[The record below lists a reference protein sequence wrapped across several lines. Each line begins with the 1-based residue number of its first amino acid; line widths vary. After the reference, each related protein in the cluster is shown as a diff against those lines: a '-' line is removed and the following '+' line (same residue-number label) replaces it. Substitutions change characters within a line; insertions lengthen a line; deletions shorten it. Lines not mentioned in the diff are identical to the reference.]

1 MATDLEKLVVQLAA
15 DLKGFERSFNRAVGI
30 TNQKM
35 AQVEKRSDQAAKHI
49 EQAFNRISF
58 GGLNSALAG
67 VGVAFGAKEIASYAD
82 EWTRAGNLIRS
93 AATSTGVEVRSLDEL
108 KEGANAAR
116 TSLQDYT
123 ELYARLIRSASAVA
137 ESESQISLATDL
149 VSKAFKAGG
158 AAAQEQAAGILQL
171 GQALGSGVLQGDEL
185 RSLRENAPII
195 AKAIADE
202 FKTTIAGL
210 KQLGAEGKL
219 TSDRVFKA
227 ILNAQKPIEAQFR
240 ATNATI
246 KDAFTQVNNE
256 FLSYIG
262 NADASAG
269 ASAKLVSALQYVA
282 DNFKEVADVAATF
295 ATVII
300 TALTG
305 RALGGLAANLL
316 TALGSLGKFLTAMRT
331 GVPIVT
337 SFAAALGPIGL
348 LAGAAAAAV
357 LLLYNNMDGGDRA
370 AKSFTEAVR
379 GNETALNNAATASRN
394 YQSEL
399 VKQISLQ
406 LEAAKSQSAIASA
419 EAFTAIDRAAKFRGM
434 TGLKF
439 EPLEYAANTA
449 ETNALR
455 LEEAVIDLESQKKR
469 AEKILASTPSG
480 YGGGIA
486 TTPDDKKKG
495 RTKKTP
501 AEKFD
506 RDLQNI
512 TDRTAALVAETEALR
527 QINPLI
533 DDYGFAAEKARTEQ
547 ELLNAAQKAGI
558 AITPELRSQIAQT
571 AQQWA
576 LATAEANKL
585 NEAQGELRQKSS
597 EWRSTELDAFKG
609 LVTDLSSGKNAV
621 EALTGALQKLIDKL
635 LDMTLN
641 NLFDGLFGKSG
652 SLFGGFLGFKDG
664 GLPKFANGTPSRPGP
679 GLIRGPGTSRSD
691 SILARVS
698 NKEFIT
704 NARSTAKYR
713 GLLEAINQ
721 DRLPAFADGTPS
733 LRAPSMPILSA
744 PQRPSAAQAAPQIN
758 INVASASGDDYIR
771 AVVSDG
777 VSQGLRQYDKSGPM
791 RFARDSKQASRRG
804 LVR

>member
-15 DLKGFERSFNRAVGI
+15 DVKQFERTFNRAVGI
-30 TNQKM
+30 SNQKM
-35 AQVEKRSDQAAKHI
+35 SQIERRSDQMAKRI
-49 EQAFNRISF
+49 EASFNRISF
-58 GGLNSALAG
+58 SGLNGALAS
-67 VGVAFGAKEIASYAD
+67 VGAAFGAKELAAYAD

-108 KEGANAAR
+108 KDSANAAR
-116 TSLQDYT
+116 TSLSDYT

-137 ESESQISLATDL
+137 QSESEISLATDL

-210 KQLGAEGKL
+210 KQLGADGKL
-219 TSDRVFKA
+219 TSDRVFRA
-227 ILNAQKPIEAQFR
+227 ILNAQKPIEAQFK

-256 FLSYIG
+256 FLAYIG

-269 ASAKLVSALQYVA
+269 ASAKLVAALQYVA

-305 RALGGLAANLL
+305 RALGGLAASLV
-316 TALGSLGKFLTAMRT
+316 TALGSLGKFLTALRT
-331 GVPIVT
+331 GVPIAT

-357 LLLYNNMDGGDRA
+357 LLLYNNMGSGDTA
-370 AKSFTEAVR
+370 AQSFTTAVN
-379 GNETALNNAATASRN
+379 GNEAALNNAASASRA
-394 YQSEL
+394 YQAEL

-406 LEAAKSQSAIASA
+406 FEAAKAAYAQASADADAALMRDQSFLHATGMRFEPFRYAAETAGNDAIAL
-419 EAFTAIDRAAKFRGM
+419 AKAVDN
-434 TGLKF
+434 
-439 EPLEYAANTA
+439 LE
-449 ETNALR
+449 
-455 LEEAVIDLESQKKR
+455 VQKKR

-512 TDRTAALVAETEALR
+512 TDRTAALVAETEAMR
-527 QINPLI
+527 QLNPLI
-533 DDYGFAAEKARTEQ
+533 DDYGYAIEKARTEQ
-547 ELLNAAQKAGI
+547 ELLNAAQKAGVT
-558 AITPELRSQIAQT
+558 ITPELRAQIAQT
-571 AQQWA
+571 AEQWA
-576 LATAEANKL
+576 LASAEANKL
-585 NEAQGELRQKSS
+585 AEAHDKIRQRAE
-597 EWRSTELDAFKG
+597 EWRDAEKDAVRGVVDDLIAGKSAAEAFADALDKI
-609 LVTDLSSGKNAV
+609 LS
-621 EALTGALQKLIDKL
+621 KL
-635 LDMTLN
+635 LDFA
-641 NLFDGLFGKSG
+641 FDGIFDSIGKGGGGIWGAIG
-652 SLFGGFLGFKDG
+652 SIITGKY
-664 GLPKFANGTPSRPGP
+664 ANGTNSARG
-679 GLIRGPGTSRSD
+679 GLSLVGERGPELVNLPRGAQVIPNHKLTAPTLP
-691 SILARVS
+691 SI
-698 NKEFIT
+698 
-704 NARSTAKYR
+704 
-713 GLLEAINQ
+713 
-721 DRLPAFADGTPS
+721 
-733 LRAPSMPILSA
+733 
-744 PQRPSAAQAAPQIN
+744 
-758 INVASASGDDYIR
+758 
-771 AVVSDG
+771 
-777 VSQGLRQYDKSGPM
+777 
-791 RFARDSKQASRRG
+791 QASRQSASSGSMRVDVGVSVDNDGKLQAYVQNVSRKTSQGAIRSYDKTGPARLKRDSRQANLRG
-804 LVR
+804 MV

>member
-35 AQVEKRSDQAAKHI
+35 AKVEKRSDQAAKHI

-171 GQALGSGVLQGDEL
+171 GQALGSGTLQGDEL

-246 KDAFTQVNNE
+246 KDALTQVNNE

-269 ASAKLVSALQYVA
+269 ASAKLVAALQYVA
-282 DNFKEVADVAATF
+282 DNFKEVADVAVTF

-316 TALGSLGKFLTAMRT
+316 TALGSLGKFLTAMRR

-337 SFAAALGPIGL
+337 SFAAALGPVGL

-394 YQSEL
+394 YQAEL

-406 LEAAKSQSAIASA
+406 LEAAKSQSVTASA
-419 EAFTAIDRAAKFRGM
+419 DAYTAIDRASRFRAM
-434 TGLKF
+434 TGLEF
-439 EPLEYAANTA
+439 EPLEYAARTA
-449 ETNALR
+449 ETNALQ
-455 LEEAVIDLESQKKR
+455 LEQSVIDLEKQKKR
-469 AEKILASTPSG
+469 AESILASTPSG
-480 YGGGIA
+480 YGKGIQ
-486 TTPDDKKKG
+486 TPSEDKKKG

-501 AEKFD
+501 EERFD
-506 RDLQNI
+506 SDMQRV
-512 TDRTAALVAETEALR
+512 TDRTAALVAETEAMR
-527 QINPLI
+527 QLNPLI
-533 DDYGFAAEKARTEQ
+533 DDYGFAVEKARTEQ
-547 ELLNAAQKAGI
+547 ELINAAQKAGVK
-558 AITPELRSQIAQT
+558 ITPELRSEIAKT
-571 AQQWA
+571 AEQWA

-585 NEAQGELRQKSS
+585 SEAQNKIRQRAE
-597 EWRSTELDAFKG
+597 EWRDTAQDATRGF
-609 LVTDLSSGKNAV
+609 VDDLINGVSAA
-621 EALTGALQKLIDKL
+621 EALANALDKVLSKL
-635 LDMTLN
+635 LDMA
-641 NLFDGLFGKSG
+641 FDDIFT
-652 SLFGGFLGFKDG
+652 SLFKGGGGGFLSFLGIGKKDG
-664 GLPKFANGTPSRPGP
+664 GVVKAATG
-679 GLIRGPGTSRSD
+679 GLIRGPGGPRTD
-691 SILARVS
+691 SIPARLS
-698 NKEFIT
+698 DGEFVV
-704 NARSTAKYR
+704 NAKATKQNRAI
-713 GLLEAINQ
+713 LEAIN
-721 DRLPAFADGTPS
+721 RGRELS
-733 LRAPSMPILSA
+733 LASGGMASLKAPSMPILSA

>member
-49 EQAFNRISF
+49 ESAFNRISF

-262 NADASAG
+262 NADASSG
-269 ASAKLVSALQYVA
+269 ASAKLVAALQYVA

-370 AKSFTEAVR
+370 AKSFSEAVR

-394 YQSEL
+394 YQAEL

-406 LEAAKSQSAIASA
+406 LEAAKTAETQANADFYSALG
-419 EAFTAIDRAAKFRGM
+419 RANSFKEM
-434 TGLKF
+434 TGLEF
-439 EPLEYAANTA
+439 APLEYAANQA
-449 ETNALR
+449 QAQAGILSR
-455 LEEAVIDLESQKKR
+455 AVGDLEVQKKK
-469 AEKILASTPSG
+469 AESILASTPSG
-480 YGGGIA
+480 YGKGIQ
-486 TTPDDKKKG
+486 TPADDKDKKKK
-495 RTKKTP
+495 KKTP
-501 AEKFD
+501 EERFD
-506 RDLQNI
+506 SDMQRV
-512 TDRTAALVAETEALR
+512 TDRTAALIAETEALR
-527 QINPLI
+527 QLNPLI
-533 DDYGFAAEKARTEQ
+533 DDYGYAVEKARTEQ
-547 ELLNAAQKAGI
+547 ELINAAQKAGVK
-558 AITPELRSQIAQT
+558 ITPELRSEIAKT
-571 AQQWA
+571 AEQWA

-585 NEAQGELRQKSS
+585 SEAQDKIRQRAE
-597 EWRSTELDAFKG
+597 EWRDTAQDATRGF
-609 LVTDLSSGKNAV
+609 VDDLINGVSAA
-621 EALTGALQKLIDKL
+621 EALANALDKVLSKL
-635 LDMTLN
+635 LDMA
-641 NLFDGLFGKSG
+641 FDDIFT
-652 SLFGGFLGFKDG
+652 SLFKGGGGGGFLSFLGIGKKDG
-664 GLPKFANGTPSRPGP
+664 GVVKAATG
-679 GLIRGPGTSRSD
+679 GLIRGPGGPRTD
-691 SILARVS
+691 SIPARLS
-698 NKEFIT
+698 DGEFVV
-704 NARSTAKYR
+704 NAKATKRNRAI
-713 GLLEAINQ
+713 LEAIN
-721 DRLPAFADGTPS
+721 RGRELS
-733 LRAPSMPILSA
+733 LASGGMASLKAPSMPILSS
-744 PQRPSAAQAAPQIN
+744 PQRSGAAGPMRVDVVTRFEN
-758 INVASASGDDYIR
+758 DGNFHSYVENVSQSASTR
-771 AVVSDG
+771 TVKA
-777 VSQGLRQYDKSGPM
+777 YDKSGPM

>member
-35 AQVEKRSDQAAKHI
+35 AQVEKRSDQAARHI
-49 EQAFNRISF
+49 ESAFNRISF

-210 KQLGAEGKL
+210 KQLGADGKL

-262 NADASAG
+262 NADASSG
-269 ASAKLVSALQYVA
+269 ASAKLVAALQYVA

-305 RALGGLAANLL
+305 RALGGLAASLL

-394 YQSEL
+394 YQAEL

-406 LEAAKSQSAIASA
+406 LEAAKTAETQANADFYSALG
-419 EAFTAIDRAAKFRGM
+419 RANSFKEF
-434 TGLKF
+434 TGLEF
-439 EPLEYAANTA
+439 APLEYAANQA
-449 ETNALR
+449 QAQAGILSR
-455 LEEAVIDLESQKKR
+455 AVGDLEVQKKR
-469 AEKILASTPSG
+469 AESILASTPSG
-480 YGGGIA
+480 YGKGIQ
-486 TTPDDKKKG
+486 TPADDKDKKKK
-495 RTKKTP
+495 KKTP
-501 AEKFD
+501 EERFD
-506 RDLQNI
+506 SDMQRV
-512 TDRTAALVAETEALR
+512 TDRTAALIAETEALR
-527 QINPLI
+527 QLNPLI
-533 DDYGFAAEKARTEQ
+533 DDYGFAVEKARTEQ
-547 ELLNAAQKAGI
+547 ELINAAQKAGVK
-558 AITPELRSQIAQT
+558 ITPELRSEIAKT
-571 AQQWA
+571 AEQWA

-585 NEAQGELRQKSS
+585 SEAQDKIRQRAE
-597 EWRSTELDAFKG
+597 EWRDTAQDATRGF
-609 LVTDLSSGKNAV
+609 VDDLINGVSAA
-621 EALTGALQKLIDKL
+621 EALANALDKVLSKL
-635 LDMTLN
+635 LDMA
-641 NLFDGLFGKSG
+641 FDDIFT
-652 SLFGGFLGFKDG
+652 SLFKGGGGGGFLSFLGIGKKDG
-664 GLPKFANGTPSRPGP
+664 GVVKAATG
-679 GLIRGPGTSRSD
+679 GLIRGPGGPRTD
-691 SILARVS
+691 SIPARLS
-698 NKEFIT
+698 DGEFVV
-704 NARSTAKYR
+704 NAKATKQNRTI
-713 GLLEAINQ
+713 LEAINRGR
-721 DRLPAFADGTPS
+721 DLS
-733 LRAPSMPILSA
+733 LASGGIASLKAPPMPILSA
-744 PQRPSAAQAAPQIN
+744 PQRSGAAGPMR
-758 INVASASGDDYIR
+758 VD
-771 AVVSDG
+771 VVTRFENDG
-777 VSQGLRQYDKSGPM
+777 NFHSYVENVSQSTSSRTVKAYDKSGPM

>member
-1 MATDLEKLVVQLAA
+1 MATDLEKLVVQLSA
-15 DLKGFERSFNRAVGI
+15 DLKNFERSFNKATGI
-30 TNQKM
+30 SNQKM
-35 AQVEKRSDQAAKHI
+35 GQIERRADQMSKRVEAS
-49 EQAFNRISF
+49 FNRISF

-67 VGVAFGAKEIASYAD
+67 VGVAFGAKEIAAYAD

-123 ELYARLIRSASAVA
+123 ELYARLVRSASAVA
-137 ESESQISLATDL
+137 QSESEISLATDL

-185 RSLRENAPII
+185 RSLRENAPIL

-227 ILNAQKPIEAQFR
+227 ILNAQKPIEAQFK

-256 FLSYIG
+256 FLAYIG

-282 DNFKEVADVAATF
+282 DNFKEVADVAAVF

-305 RALGGLAANLL
+305 RALGGMASSLV

-357 LLLYNNMDGGDRA
+357 LLLYNNMDNGGTA
-370 AKSFTEAVR
+370 AKSFSDAVN
-379 GNETALNNAATASRN
+379 GNKTALDNAAAASRN
-394 YQSEL
+394 YQAEL

-406 LEAAKSQSAIASA
+406 LEAAKSASTQADA
-419 EAFTAIDRAAKFRGM
+419 EFDSLLAKRQALKGM
-434 TGLKF
+434 GF
-439 EPLEYAANTA
+439 EFAPLEYSTAAAKQTA
-449 ETNALR
+449 QSLSKSVYE
-455 LEEAVIDLESQKKR
+455 LEKQKKR
-469 AEKILASTPSG
+469 AEEILASTPSG
-480 YGGGIA
+480 YGTGVDNP
-486 TTPDDKKKG
+486 TKDKKAGKTK
-495 RTKKTP
+495 RTP
-501 AEKFD
+501 EDRFD
-506 RDLQNI
+506 SDMQRI
-512 TDRTAALVAETEALR
+512 TDRTAALVAETEAMR
-527 QINPLI
+527 QLNPLI
-533 DDYGFAAEKARTEQ
+533 DDYGYAMEKARTEQ
-547 ELLNAAQKAGI
+547 ELLNAAQKAGV
-558 AITPELRSQIAQT
+558 AITPELRAQIAQT
-571 AQQWA
+571 AEQWA

-585 NEAQGELRQKSS
+585 SEAQDKIRQRAE
-597 EWRSTELDAFKG
+597 EWRDTAQDATRGF
-609 LVTDLSSGKNAV
+609 VDDLINGVSAA
-621 EALTGALQKLIDKL
+621 EALANALDKVLSKL
-635 LDMTLN
+635 LDMA
-641 NLFDGLFGKSG
+641 FDDIFT
-652 SLFGGFLGFKDG
+652 SLFKGGGGGGFLSFLGIGKKDG
-664 GLPKFANGTPSRPGP
+664 GVVKAATG
-679 GLIRGPGTSRSD
+679 GLIRGPGGPRTD
-691 SILARVS
+691 SIPARLS
-698 NKEFIT
+698 DGEFVV
-704 NARSTAKYR
+704 NAKATKQNRAI
-713 GLLEAINQ
+713 LEAINSG
-721 DRLPAFADGTPS
+721 RALALADGGMAS
-733 LRAPSMPILSA
+733 LRAPSMPTLQA
-744 PQRPSAAQAAPQIN
+744 PQRQSAAQAAPQIN

>member
-49 EQAFNRISF
+49 ESAFNRISF
-58 GGLNSALAG
+58 GGLNSAFAG

-262 NADASAG
+262 NADASSG
-269 ASAKLVSALQYVA
+269 ASAKLVAALQYVA

-394 YQSEL
+394 YQAEL

-406 LEAAKSQSAIASA
+406 LEAAKSAEASA
-419 EAFTAIDRAAKFRGM
+419 RATYQTASERAKGFTDM

-439 EPLEYAANTA
+439 DPFEYAATQADIELGNLTYSVDQ
-449 ETNALR
+449 
-455 LEEAVIDLESQKKR
+455 LEIQKKR
-469 AEKILASTPSG
+469 AESILASTPSG
-480 YGGGIA
+480 YGKGIQ
-486 TTPDDKKKG
+486 TTADDKDKKKK
-495 RTKKTP
+495 KKTP
-501 AEKFD
+501 EERFD
-506 RDLQNI
+506 SDMQRV
-512 TDRTAALVAETEALR
+512 TDRTAALIAETEALR
-527 QINPLI
+527 QLNPLI
-533 DDYGFAAEKARTEQ
+533 DDYGYAVEKARTEQ
-547 ELLNAAQKAGI
+547 ELINAAQKAGVK
-558 AITPELRSQIAQT
+558 ITPELRSEITKT
-571 AQQWA
+571 AEKWA

-585 NEAQGELRQKSS
+585 SEAQEKIRQRAE
-597 EWRSTELDAFKG
+597 EWRDAAQDATRGF
-609 LVTDLSSGKNAV
+609 VDDLINGVSAA
-621 EALTGALQKLIDKL
+621 EALANALDKVLSKL
-635 LDMTLN
+635 LDMA
-641 NLFDGLFGKSG
+641 FDDIFT
-652 SLFGGFLGFKDG
+652 SLFKGGGGGFLSFLGIGKKDG
-664 GLPKFANGTPSRPGP
+664 GVVKAATG
-679 GLIRGPGTSRSD
+679 GLIRGPGGPRTD
-691 SILARVS
+691 SIPTRLS
-698 NKEFIT
+698 DGEFVV
-704 NARSTAKYR
+704 NAKATKRNRAI
-713 GLLEAINQ
+713 LEAINRGR
-721 DRLPAFADGTPS
+721 DLS
-733 LRAPSMPILSA
+733 LASGGIASLKAPSMSILRSSSA
-744 PQRPSAAQAAPQIN
+744 FHQAQAGGIAD
-758 INVASASGDDYIR
+758 VRVFMDR
-771 AVVSDG
+771 DG
-777 VSQGLRQYDKSGPM
+777 NWQAEVERISQRSVKQGLVTYEKGSTVRT
-791 RFARDSKQASRRG
+791 ARDLRQVSSRG
-804 LVR
+804 MAK